1 MASFVDDE
9 AFSSSLMPR
18 ACTYKVF
25 LSFRGEDTRKGFTSH
40 LCTALVNRGITT
52 YIDDKN
58 LRKGDL
64 ISDELLTAIEESM
77 FAVIVLSPNY
87 ASSTRCLDE
96 LHKIVECKN
105 NLGLQIVAV
114 FYHVKPCDIRHQIG
128 AFEEAFKKHE
138 LRFGKEGDRVRRW
151 RNALTQVARYSNWD
165 SERFENEAIL
175 VESIAQYIHERLI
188 MKLPSSM
195 ENLIGIDSRLE
206 EVVRHIGLG
215 ENDVRFIGI
224 CGMGGVGKTT
234 IARRVY
240 EAIRSEFKASCFL
253 SNVRETC
260 KRSSIVQIQKEL
272 LARMNINLDTTIHD
286 EFHGRAAICDSLCHR
301 KVLLVLD
308 DVDDGS
314 LLKNLAR
321 EQNWFSLGSRIII
334 TTRDRHV
341 LVRHGAVNRIYKV
354 EGLKQNEALE
364 LFCLNAFKRPKPE
377 EGYMDLSTEVVKYC
391 GGLPLA
397 LEVLGSHLCGRP
409 SDVWHRAIEKI
420 KSFPDDKIFN
430 TLKISYDG
438 LGHMERNIFL
448 DIACFFKGRKKDYV
462 TNILNRCG
470 YHAEIDIATLIDKSL
485 LTIINDEYGNIF
497 LGMHDLLED
506 MGKHIVKQESPNNP
520 SKRSRLWSYKDVD
533 LVLAQNKVLTWRGC
547 PMKTLPFTDHQ
558 RYELVEIDLSHSS
571 IVQLWDGKKFLK
583 KLELLNLSY
592 CKLMKQTPDF
602 SGAPNLKTLHLEE
615 CKGLNYIHPSLAH
628 HKSLVELNLREC
640 GSLET
645 LANKLEMRSLEKLD
659 LNWCQHLR
667 KLPEFGECM
676 TKLSILSLSYTDIK
690 ELPRTLEN
698 LVGLSELH
706 FRVWEY
712 IPVSLGC
719 FVGLKKL
726 ELSGCSELS
735 CVPYSTHGLESLAVW
750 GWHDRLLGSLS
761 LLPSLSSLQL
771 RGRFFGS
778 KESTPYYDL
787 SHLTSL
793 TDLDL
798 SVNDLLRVPINIR
811 ELPRLIRLKLNR
823 CYKLEVMP
831 ELPSSLRELNAEDCH
846 LLDASNV
853 NDVISKACCG
863 FAESASQDREDV
875 LQMWIHG
882 KEIPAW
888 FEHQEEDN
896 EVAVSF
902 PSTENI
908 ALALCFLLDSYA
920 YEVKPSVICNG
931 EKFINKSFLEI
942 GFHTC
947 PQHLFIVCLNGYY
960 LSNLLCQY
968 NCFQMLFPRI
978 DNTAVQRSGARWVC
992 KQDIQDFKKR
1002 KSQNREKK
1010 SNSLN

>member
-533 LVLAQNKVLTWRGC
+533 LVLAQNKVCAIFSRLY
-547 PMKTLPFTDHQ
+547 H
-558 RYELVEIDLSHSS
+558 
-571 IVQLWDGKKFLK
+571 VQNKNKKRQCINIL
-583 KLELLNLSY
+583 
-592 CKLMKQTPDF
+592 C
-602 SGAPNLKTLHLEE
+602 
-615 CKGLNYIHPSLAH
+615 
-628 HKSLVELNLREC
+628 
-640 GSLET
+640 
-645 LANKLEMRSLEKLD
+645 
-659 LNWCQHLR
+659 R
-667 KLPEFGECM
+667 KLKQFIA
-676 TKLSILSLSYTDIK
+676 S
-690 ELPRTLEN
+690 
-698 LVGLSELH
+698 V
-706 FRVWEY
+706 Y
-712 IPVSLGC
+712 IIWTG
-719 FVGLKKL
+719 
-726 ELSGCSELS
+726 
-735 CVPYSTHGLESLAVW
+735 
-750 GWHDRLLGSLS
+750 
-761 LLPSLSSLQL
+761 
-771 RGRFFGS
+771 
-778 KESTPYYDL
+778 
-787 SHLTSL
+787 
-793 TDLDL
+793 
-798 SVNDLLRVPINIR
+798 
-811 ELPRLIRLKLNR
+811 RLKGVG
-823 CYKLEVMP
+823 E
-831 ELPSSLRELNAEDCH
+831 
-846 LLDASNV
+846 
-853 NDVISKACCG
+853 I
-863 FAESASQDREDV
+863 
-875 LQMWIHG
+875 WI
-882 KEIPAW
+882 
-888 FEHQEEDN
+888 
-896 EVAVSF
+896 
-902 PSTENI
+902 
-908 ALALCFLLDSYA
+908 
-920 YEVKPSVICNG
+920 
-931 EKFINKSFLEI
+931 
-942 GFHTC
+942 
-947 PQHLFIVCLNGYY
+947 
-960 LSNLLCQY
+960 
-968 NCFQMLFPRI
+968 
-978 DNTAVQRSGARWVC
+978 
-992 KQDIQDFKKR
+992 
-1002 KSQNREKK
+1002 
-1010 SNSLN
+1010 